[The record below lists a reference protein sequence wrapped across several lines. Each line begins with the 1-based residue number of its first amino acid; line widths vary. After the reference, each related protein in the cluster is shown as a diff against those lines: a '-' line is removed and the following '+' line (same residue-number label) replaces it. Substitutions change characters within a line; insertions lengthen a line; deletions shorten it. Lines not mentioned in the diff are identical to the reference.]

1 MDKIKELLGFRTPS
15 IEDALG
21 IPDRL
26 KSVLGV
32 GEELTTD
39 LFMPPP
45 PPTPKQSF
53 KEKIGKLKDK
63 ILKKEP
69 LT

>member
-1 MDKIKELLGFRTPS
+1 MDKIRDLLGFRTPS

-39 LFMPPP
+39 LFTPPP
-45 PPTPKQSF
+45 PKPTF

-69 LT
+69 TT